1 MTDAYNYGYDTVYG
15 GDAKTEAAT
24 ATPGSKAT
32 FEFTGN
38 GFEIY
43 ADCTTSTGTVM
54 VALYKVDGQTEK
66 MKSMYMV
73 NTVRQSGE
81 SALTQYEG
89 ESHNTPIV
97 SVRDLEYG
105 DYKVVMVLTNY
116 SAANFVFDGFRVF
129 NTMDSA
135 IDGKVYDKDAE
146 SQPEFVEVRDNVLVA
161 NLPNKDAIDEKSVYI
176 NQIAEGVS
184 GQVYTLKGDQKVT
197 AVLMTE
203 GGAALKDADVTDY
216 LDNGTKNEVYVRP
229 GQYLLI
235 TLPSEEIAAK
245 TQIGLKTLTGTAT
258 LGTKTISQ
266 TNMYY
271 EGMNDGATIRIQNPW
286 GTASIISVTDL
297 KVPGGIPEDS
307 TADTQSLQSGV
318 RQALLWMGYKEEPQP
333 TEPEPTEP
341 EVTEPKV
348 TEPVTT
354 EPKPTEP
361 APTEPKVT
369 EPKSTEPKATEP
381 KPTEPAPTEPKAT
394 EPKPTEPVPT
404 EPEVTEPSTVVP
416 GDTYVSDKAYHRGD
430 TVVFNGKTYRAKW
443 WTRGENPETSQV
455 WELVDDG
462 NQTPAPA
469 AWSPF
474 KIYTAGMQVTYKG
487 RVYEA
492 KWWTIGLGPGKG
504 WWSAWKQIS

>member
-1 MTDAYNYGYDTVYG
+1 
-15 GDAKTEAAT
+15 
-24 ATPGSKAT
+24 
-32 FEFTGN
+32 
-38 GFEIY
+38 
-43 ADCTTSTGTVM
+43 M

-129 NTMDSA
+129 NTVDSA

-161 NLPNKDAIDEKSVYI
+161 NLPNKNAIDEKSVYI

-184 GQVYTLKGDQKVT
+184 GQVYTLKGDRKVT

-271 EGMNDGATIRIQNPW
+271 EGMNDGATIKIQNPG

-297 KVPGGIPEDS
+297 KVPGGIPADS

-341 EVTEPKV
+341 EVTEPK
-348 TEPVTT
+348 P
-354 EPKPTEP
+354 
-361 APTEPKVT
+361 
-369 EPKSTEPKATEP
+369 
-381 KPTEPAPTEPKAT
+381 
-394 EPKPTEPVPT
+394 
-404 EPEVTEPSTVVP
+404 TEPSTVVP

-462 NQTPAPA
+462 NQTAAPA

-474 KIYTAGMQVTYKG
+474 KIYAAGMQVTYKG

-492 KWWTIGLGPGKG
+492 KWWTIGLAPGKG

>member
-1 MTDAYNYGYDTVYG
+1 MHR
-15 GDAKTEAAT
+15 KTN
-24 ATPGSKAT
+24 
-32 FEFTGN
+32 FGN
-38 GFEIY
+38 MRQEMVVAGEYSDEGF
-43 ADCTTSTGTVM
+43 
-54 VALYKVDGQTEK
+54 
-66 MKSMYMV
+66 
-73 NTVRQSGE
+73 SGKNI
-81 SALTQYEG
+81 QG
-89 ESHNTPIV
+89 
-97 SVRDLEYG
+97 R
-105 DYKVVMVLTNY
+105 
-116 SAANFVFDGFRVF
+116 
-129 NTMDSA
+129 
-135 IDGKVYDKDAE
+135 
-146 SQPEFVEVRDNVLVA
+146 PEFQRMLHDIQCEKDGVSYVLVFKLSRFGRNA
-161 NLPNKDAIDEKSVYI
+161 
-176 NQIAEGVS
+176 
-184 GQVYTLKGDQKVT
+184 
-197 AVLMTE
+197 
-203 GGAALKDADVTDY
+203 ADV
-216 LDNGTKNEVYVRP
+216 LSSL
-229 GQYLLI
+229 QL
-235 TLPSEEIAAK
+235 TLPSEAIAAK

-271 EGMNDGATIRIQNPW
+271 EGMNDGATIKIQNPW

-297 KVPGGIPEDS
+297 KVPGGIPADS

-369 EPKSTEPKATEP
+369 EPK
-381 KPTEPAPTEPKAT
+381 
-394 EPKPTEPVPT
+394 PTEPVPT
-404 EPEVTEPSTVVP
+404 EPEVTEPKPTEPSTVVP

-462 NQTPAPA
+462 NQTAAPA

-492 KWWTIGLGPGKG
+492 KWWTIGLAPGKG